1 MNMAVLRL
9 KAVEAKE
16 KAQGSELRALG
27 ISLSQGFG
35 LRPTKLAVT
44 AWCREKDKRQKFKDK
59 SKFTNG

>member
-1 MNMAVLRL
+1 MDRELAPLQGGWVAKL
-9 KAVEAKE
+9 KA
-16 KAQGSELRALG
+16 RG